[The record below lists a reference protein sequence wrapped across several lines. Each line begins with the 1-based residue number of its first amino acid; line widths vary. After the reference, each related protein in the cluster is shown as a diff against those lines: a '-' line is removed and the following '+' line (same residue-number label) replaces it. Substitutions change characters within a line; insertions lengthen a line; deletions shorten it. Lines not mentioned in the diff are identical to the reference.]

1 VVIEYKLNLGIIR
14 AVTKVCIPFVVSL
27 LAMSGCDDLNKGMG
41 NVPKVTKEIPK
52 VTKENRVP
60 VHRFVITRNPD
71 VAFDTQTGQIC
82 RTWEWMPVTKPAKP
96 NENGMVPQR
105 MPGELSPTCI
115 SLYTKYPSGV
125 STQSEALVDEQ
136 PSN

>member
-1 VVIEYKLNLGIIR
+1 VVKLS
-14 AVTKVCIPFVVSL
+14 IPLLVSL
-27 LAMSGCDDLNKGMG
+27 LALSGCDDLNKAMG
-41 NVPKVTKEIPK
+41 NNKAMGSVPK

-71 VAFDTQTGQIC
+71 IAFDTQTGQIC
-82 RTWEWMPVTKPAKP
+82 RTWEWVPVTKPAKA
-96 NENGMVPQR
+96 NEETGMVPQR

-125 STQSEALVDEQ
+125 STQSETLTDEQ